1 MAAAAF
7 NIRMAFIYICKK
19 RKKESGNK
27 SLTLTVLLPQL
38 LLLLNNVTATIDT
51 FMAAAAFKFLVA
63 FINIYE
69 RPIEILVQ
77 TRLCLFF
84 FVRGV

>member
-1 MAAAAF
+1 MAAVAF
-7 NIRMAFIYICKK
+7 NFRMAFIYICKK

-38 LLLLNNVTATIDT
+38 FLLLNNVTATIDT
-51 FMAAAAFKFLVA
+51 SMAAAAFKFLVA

-69 RPIEILVQ
+69 RPIEVLLQ
-77 TRLCLFF
+77 TRLCLFYL
-84 FVRGV
+84 

>member
-1 MAAAAF
+1 MAAVAF
-7 NIRMAFIYICKK
+7 NIRMAFIYFYKK

-51 FMAAAAFKFLVA
+51 SMAAAAFKFLVA

-69 RPIEILVQ
+69 RPIEVLLQ
-77 TRLCLFF
+77 TRLCLFYL
-84 FVRGV
+84 